1 MPGMLAS
8 GATQMATE
16 NERVP
21 LSSGVSR
28 PSASM
33 GAVFLSY
40 ASEDAAA
47 AERIATTLRTAGVE
61 VWFDREELRGG
72 DAWDR
77 RIREQIHDCRLFIAV
92 ISAQTEA
99 RDEGYFRREWKLA
112 VDRTHDMA
120 EKKAFILPVV
130 IDGTSERG
138 ASVPDRFREL
148 QWTRL
153 PDGETQSAFVDRI
166 RALLRGAPASP
177 PRNTAREGF
186 AAVPA
191 ATAADGVRYR
201 QRAGRVWVSAGALG
215 LVVLVGA
222 ALYLLRDHLPWRKA
236 GTFVSA
242 TERSI
247 AVLPFADLSEMH
259 DQAYLADGIAEE
271 VTDLLAKMP
280 GLRVVGTTSS
290 FQFDGK
296 KADLRSIGA
305 KLGAAYLVEGSVRR
319 AGNRVRVSAQLIG
332 ADDGVHRWSDSY
344 DREIGDVLKV
354 QEAIAV
360 SLARALQLT
369 VTSDFGSRVAAR
381 STEAYELYLRGLHA
395 LDQQSQESTDEA
407 AGNFQQALD
416 LDPTFAAAAL
426 GLAKVY
432 RAKGEVAWLLP
443 TRVPFERAREAAELA
458 LKLDPKLGAAHAVL
472 ADVHVIYDWDWVGAD
487 LEIKRAR
494 ELGDRVEAIQ
504 AAARLAAVRGEWDR
518 ATELFRAGLAAD
530 PLNANLH
537 LLFAWGV
544 GLRSGRFAEAESS
557 MRRALEISP
566 TIGSGRWF
574 LGLALLSQNRLDEAL
589 EVMQQETLVDGQLE
603 GTAVVY
609 RAMGKGAE
617 SDAALK
623 RAIKQNAD
631 EWPSAIARVY
641 AFRGER
647 DEAMKWLE
655 RAYSLKDEDLY
666 FIRGDPLVKNL
677 ESDPRYKAFLRKM
690 NLPE

>member
-1 MPGMLAS
+1 MPGMLAL
-8 GATQMATE
+8 GATQMTTE
-16 NERVP
+16 DQGGCLP
-21 LSSGVSR
+21 D
-28 PSASM
+28 ASQAPIPA

-92 ISAQTEA
+92 ISAHTEA

-120 EKKAFILPVV
+120 EKKAFIVPVV

-177 PRNTAREGF
+177 PRNTAKEGF

-191 ATAADGVRYR
+191 TTAADGARHR
-201 QRAGRVWVSAGALG
+201 QRAGSVWVSAGALG
-215 LVVLVGA
+215 LLVLVGV
-222 ALYLLRDHLPWRKA
+222 ALYFLRDHLPWRKA

-247 AVLPFADLSEMH
+247 AVLPFADLSETH

-296 KADLRSIGA
+296 KADPRSIGA

-332 ADDGVHRWSDSY
+332 TDDGVHRWSDSY

-360 SLARALQLT
+360 NLARALQLT

-494 ELGDRVEAIQ
+494 ELGDRVDAIQ

-518 ATELFRAGLAAD
+518 ATELFQAGLAAD

-574 LGLALLSQNRLDEAL
+574 LGLSLLSQNRLDEAL

-609 RAMGKGAE
+609 RAMGKRAE

-655 RAYSLKDEDLY
+655 RAYSVKDEDLY